1 MSSRICSVGASVL
14 VLALALALIVTAV
27 SPAAAADLLLR
38 VGNLDIPSGTVLHG
52 DAIAVGGTLTVEGT
66 VDGDAVALGGTVDVS
81 GRVNGSVRASGG
93 NVIVRSTAIIGGT
106 ASALGGRVRIDPGAS
121 VGGIH
126 PAPQPSTP
134 FPGPAPGPP
143 SPSPFPGPQP
153 TPGTPPYWWWG
164 PAIVGTL
171 MALHALYW
179 LIVLG
184 ALVVF
189 VVSAWLTAVLFP
201 GATQELATVL
211 ERAPGPA
218 LGVGL
223 LGWVLLWPLVVLLA
237 LTIVGIVVL
246 VFIPLAVLVMLQ
258 LGMTACA
265 LVVGRR
271 IRPAV
276 GGMGLEVLVGA
287 IVLSI
292 LFAIPHLGGL
302 FTAVVATWGWGAVLL
317 ALIERFRV
325 RRVAPPA
332 PPAPA

>member
-1 MSSRICSVGASVL
+1 VRSRMRSVGAGVL
-14 VLALALALIVTAV
+14 VLALALIVTAV

-66 VDGDAVALGGTVDVS
+66 VDGDTVALGGTVDVS

-121 VGGIH
+121 IGGIH
-126 PAPQPSTP
+126 PGPPPS
-134 FPGPAPGPP
+134 GPAPGPP

-179 LIVLG
+179 VIVLG

-189 VVSAWLTAVLFP
+189 VASAWLTAVLFP
-201 GATQELATVL
+201 SATQELAAVL
-211 ERAPGPA
+211 EHAPGPA

-237 LTIVGIVVL
+237 ITIVGIVVL
-246 VFIPLAVLVMLQ
+246 VFIPLVVLVMLQ

-276 GGMGLEVLVGA
+276 GGMGVEVLVGA

-317 ALIERFRV
+317 ALIERLRV
-325 RRVAPPA
+325 RRVAPPS

>member
-1 MSSRICSVGASVL
+1 MRSFGAGAL
-14 VLALALALIVTAV
+14 VLAFVFVVTAR

-38 VGNLDIPSGTVLHG
+38 VGNLAIPSGTVLHG
-52 DAIAVGGTLTVEGT
+52 DAIAVGGTLNVEGT
-66 VDGDAVALGGTVDVS
+66 VDGDAVALGGSVDVA

-106 ASALGGRVRIDPGAS
+106 ATALGGRVRIDPGAS
-121 VGGIH
+121 VGGIRLA
-126 PAPQPSTP
+126 PAPPQTP

-143 SPSPFPGPQP
+143 GPSPFPGPQP

-164 PAIVGTL
+164 PAILGTL

-179 LIVLG
+179 LIVVG

-189 VVSAWLTAVLFP
+189 VASAWLTAVLFP
-201 GATQELATVL
+201 STIRELAAVL

-223 LGWVLLWPLVVLLA
+223 LGWVLLWPLVVILA
-237 LTIVGIVVL
+237 ISIIGLVVL
-246 VFIPLAVLVMLQ
+246 VLIPFAVLVMLQ

-265 LVVGRR
+265 LLVGRR
-271 IRPAV
+271 IRPAT
-276 GGMGLEVLVGA
+276 GGMGLEVVVGA

-292 LFAIPHLGGL
+292 VFAIPHLGGL
-302 FTAVVATWGWGAVLL
+302 CTAVVATWGWGAVLL
-317 ALIERFRV
+317 VLIERLRV
-325 RRVAPPA
+325 RRVLPPA